1 MANLPSQHPD
11 LAIHLTDRALT
22 PLISS
27 ARTKQHIDA
36 LTTLAHTALSAH
48 ESAHRLGL
56 GPPQRI
62 IVEHGEGPVLL
73 QAFLSPRAPVAT
85 PTPTATTVTTPL
97 ATQEDHSAPA
107 LAASPSNSTTAAA
120 AAANGGTAQSPP
132 SPAQNTRQH
141 QGALALAAES
151 RGTAAA
157 APTTAITT
165 TTTTAYLRGGA
176 APDDDKND
184 DHHHN
189 NHNNNNQ
196 PLGYGGQHPLF
207 LADDADP
214 DDEDENPDAPP
225 MLVGIVVAAS
235 SDATLEARRA
245 AARLEHVGRE
255 IQGQWSEMQGQGQ
268 SSTPRQE
275 DAAAD

>member
-1 MANLPSQHPD
+1 MANLPSRHPD

-27 ARTKQHIDA
+27 ARAQQHFDS
-36 LTTLAHTALSAH
+36 LTTLSHTALSAH

-73 QAFLSPRAPVAT
+73 QAFLSPRAPAAT
-85 PTPTATTVTTPL
+85 PTPTATAVTTPL
-97 ATQEDHSAPA
+97 LTQDDQSLPPFASLSISAP
-107 LAASPSNSTTAAA
+107 
-120 AAANGGTAQSPP
+120 AANGGASQSPP
-132 SPAQNTRQH
+132 SPAPKNPRQH

-151 RGTAAA
+151 RGATVAA
-157 APTTAITT
+157 APTTATTT

-176 APDDDKND
+176 APNHDV
-184 DHHHN
+184 DHHRYN
-189 NHNNNNQ
+189 DNH
-196 PLGYGGQHPLF
+196 LGYGHHPLL
-207 LADDADP
+207 LADDADL
-214 DDEDENPDAPP
+214 DEDENPDAPP

-235 SDATLEARRA
+235 SDDTLEARRA
-245 AARLEHVGRE
+245 AARLEQVGRE

-268 SSTPRQE
+268 SPTPRQE